1 MRWVLPAEPKPLGWE
16 KQVSDEKLATG
27 ERMLQKNPKQFGLE
41 GPVVPPT
48 PIYSVRIMV
57 LSYVQWAVREQEL
70 AHTMQLDG
78 FS

>member
-41 GPVVPPT
+41 GPVVPPL
-48 PIYSVRIMV
+48 PFIQCAS
-57 LSYVQWAVREQEL
+57 W
-70 AHTMQLDG
+70 
-78 FS
+78 FSLMSSGP